1 MYENNEE
8 FMQYIITVL
17 LIQWSMLLL
26 VTSPMKEK
34 VEVGDML
41 LVTTVLCDCMAY
53 EEKVDHS

>member
-34 VEVGDML
+34 VEVGDVL
-41 LVTTVLCDCMAY
+41 LVTILLCGCMAY